1 MGKFE
6 PHGGFTK
13 DFDFNIGLAEGAW
26 DCKEFGD
33 RLWADVARILEVPFE
48 PSTIKPSGSGG
59 YNYWFESD
67 DLSASLYVADPE
79 PDEGFFGQVPAML
92 TARSRSDTVET
103 WELAE
108 KLFERLAALGGYLV
122 VVFASNGMPV
132 DANFDIGDDW

>member
-1 MGKFE
+1 MYAVSR
-6 PHGGFTK
+6 TRTV
-13 DFDFNIGLAEGAW
+13 A
-26 DCKEFGD
+26 KECAATD
-33 RLWADVARILEVPFE
+33 DKLSLPFE

-59 YNYWFESD
+59 YNYGFEND
-67 DLSASLYVADPE
+67 DLSVSLYVADPE

-92 TARSRSDTVET
+92 TARSRSDAVET

-108 KLFERLAALGGYLV
+108 KLFERLAARGGYLV